1 MRHFKT
7 NTLVIQTPEGI
18 VFPFLLASPI
28 TRFLAWIVDIAC
40 IGILCSICG
49 SIISIVGWISFDIS
63 RGLLIFCYF
72 IISIGYGMVMEWYWR
87 GQTLGKRLLHLRV
100 VDAQGLHLH
109 FSQIVVRNLL
119 RAVDSLPG
127 LYLFGGIVALINTR
141 GQRLGDI
148 AANTIVIRNPPSYEP
163 DLKQILAGKYN
174 SFRNYPHLTAL
185 LRQRVS
191 VEESGIALQALL
203 RRDELDPVARVELY
217 TQIANR
223 LRQAAPFPQEATDG
237 ISDEQYVRNVV
248 DIIFERKGS

>member
-1 MRHFKT
+1 MSHFKT
-7 NTLVIQTPEGI
+7 NTLVIQTPEGV
-18 VFPFLLASPI
+18 VFPFLLASPV
-28 TRFLAWIVDIAC
+28 TRFLAWVIDIAC
-40 IGILCSICG
+40 IMALGTACRYIAG
-49 SIISIVGWISFDIS
+49 IVGWISFDLS

-72 IISIGYGMVMEWYWR
+72 TISIGYGVVMEWYWR

-119 RAVDSLPG
+119 RAVDSLPA
-127 LYLFGGIVALINTR
+127 LYFIGGIVALANAR

-148 AANTIVIRNPPSYEP
+148 AANTIVTRNPPSYEP

-174 SFRNYPHLTAL
+174 SFRNYPHLMAL

-203 RRDELDPVARVELY
+203 RRNELDALERVELY
-217 TQIANR
+217 AQIANR
-223 LRQAAPFPQEATDG
+223 LRHIAPFPQEATDG
-237 ISDEQYVRNVV
+237 ISDEQYVRNAV
-248 DIIFERKGS
+248 DILFERKT